1 MAQTTKNKNTDYGM
15 TTSNNDAAATTTDA
29 ANSKSFIMYVCLTT
43 YGYLTAYVCLT
54 TDVYLAA
61 YVS

>member
-1 MAQTTKNKNTDYGM
+1 MAQTTNNKNTDYGM

-29 ANSKSFIMYVCLTT
+29 ANSKSFIMYVCLT

-54 TDVYLAA
+54 TDVYLTA